1 MTKRKILIID
11 DEPGFTHMVRL
22 TLEKTGFY
30 EVKEENKSLLG
41 LATAREFKPDLIL
54 LDVLM
59 PGVDGGD
66 IAAKLKADPELHG
79 IPVVFLTATVP
90 KREATSGGGL
100 VSGGFVFLAK
110 PVGIKELI
118 KCIEDNVK
126 PAPPLSGPTPA

>member
-1 MTKRKILIID
+1 MTKHKILIVD
-11 DEPGFTHMVRL
+11 DEPGFTHVVRL

-30 EVKEENKSLLG
+30 EVKEENNSP
-41 LATAREFKPDLIL
+41 LALSSIREFKPDLIL

-59 PGVDGGD
+59 PVVDGGD

-79 IPVVFLTATVP
+79 IPVIFLTATVP
-90 KREATSGGGL
+90 KREATSGGSI

-118 KCIEDNVK
+118 KCIEDNLK
-126 PAPPLSGPTPA
+126 PAKPQ

>member
-1 MTKRKILIID
+1 MAKRKILIID
-11 DEPGFTHMVRL
+11 DEPGFTHVVRL

-30 EVKEENKSLLG
+30 EVKEENKPLLA
-41 LATAREFKPDLIL
+41 LPATREFKPDLIL

-59 PGVDGGD
+59 PDVDGGD

-90 KREATSGGGL
+90 KREATSGGI

-118 KCIEDNVK
+118 KCIEENLK
-126 PAPPLSGPTPA
+126 PAKPQ